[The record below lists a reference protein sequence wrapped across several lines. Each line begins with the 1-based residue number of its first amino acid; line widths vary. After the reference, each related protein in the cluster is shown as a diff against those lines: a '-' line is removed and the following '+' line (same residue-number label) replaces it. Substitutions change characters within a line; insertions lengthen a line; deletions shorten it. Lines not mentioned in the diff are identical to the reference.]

1 MPLPYRIR
9 KWLLR
14 HFQDNF
20 LIYFILTTVFAIG
33 IIIGAV
39 TIKVLNIEQKNG
51 IIVFLN
57 SFFKTMDRNGFDS
70 LLILKQSI
78 IDNFKTI
85 GLIWITGLIIIG
97 IPIIPIAMMFRGF
110 ALGFTVGFLVNE
122 YGIKGFLFSILGIL
136 PQNLFIIPG
145 IISISSIGMAFSFAS
160 IKNRKK
166 KLRNSKIGSSIVN
179 YSVLILFFSLFVF
192 IGALIEAYVSP
203 NFLRA
208 LSDYLR

>member
-9 KWLLR
+9 RWLLR